1 MGTYTRRLHFTVSH
15 RSTDPNHFNLRY
27 VSPILKDFYF
37 PQLSCHCNRR
47 CHRRH
52 LKKTDPKI
60 SLELLQYLPLLRGL
74 AGPLS
79 TTCIQRTAALAASRT
94 PDILNNVY

>member
-1 MGTYTRRLHFTVSH
+1 
-15 RSTDPNHFNLRY
+15 
-27 VSPILKDFYF
+27 
-37 PQLSCHCNRR
+37 
-47 CHRRH
+47 
-52 LKKTDPKI
+52 
-60 SLELLQYLPLLRGL
+60 LQYLPLLRGL